1 MRRTPLTLRSPLF
14 QPPDTASLHP
24 LELVAELPAALPAE
38 PSLDAPSLEAPSL
51 EVLSLDAASDEAPS
65 LDPPSL
71 DPASLDAV
79 SLDG

>member
-14 QPPDTASLHP
+14 QPPVTASLHP

-38 PSLDAPSLEAPSL
+38 PSLDAPSLE
-51 EVLSLDAASDEAPS
+51 VLSLDAASDEAPS

-71 DPASLDAV
+71 DSVSLDAV